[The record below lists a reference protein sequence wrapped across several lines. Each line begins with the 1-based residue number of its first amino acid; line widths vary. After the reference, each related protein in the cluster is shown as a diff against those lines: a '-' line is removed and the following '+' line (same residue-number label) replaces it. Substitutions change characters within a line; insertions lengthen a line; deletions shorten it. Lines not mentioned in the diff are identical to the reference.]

1 VPICPLEVLQPV
13 RYVPAPHALHWLSR
27 HVVSASRIHAVAIDF
42 PVEHEAHVAQS
53 VRYPGPDAYVPG
65 EQSTHVPPDRPRHPL
80 RDCPVAQLPHAWH
93 DPCLGLRAQE
103 CQLHT
108 LARETGRSKGS
119 PATHWFRCHIPGGT
133 GRLHRT
139 RAAWPSTAC
148 IPYLHRMSRPGINT
162 ALRCKLWRAEGEL
175 EVVANSHHPHSHRT
189 ASCFLSDHHA
199 ARQSRPSMHAAGAPP
214 AAVPQRCMASW
225 LQTLLWNPLS
235 REQTPLSSPP
245 RQSQIPCTDS
255 SSQGPT
261 LVS

>member
-1 VPICPLEVLQPV
+1 
-13 RYVPAPHALHWLSR
+13 
-27 HVVSASRIHAVAIDF
+27 
-42 PVEHEAHVAQS
+42 
-53 VRYPGPDAYVPG
+53 VPG
-65 EQSTHVPPDRPRHPL
+65 EQSTHVPPDRPKHPL

-93 DPCLGLRAQE
+93 DPCWGLRAQE

-119 PATHWFRCHIPGGT
+119 PATHWFHCHIPGGT

-162 ALRCKLWRAEGEL
+162 ALRCKHCNPWRAEGER

-245 RQSQIPCTDS
+245 RQSQIPCTDR
-255 SSQGPT
+255 SSQGPI